1 MLSRRAMNRLR
12 DGHAQV
18 PKPPSVDQVALG
30 IADMRVQIRRTYD
43 AWNKYQELSAKQ
55 TELKHRQEH
64 SLLMATAYRDKLK
77 TLQTRAVSLV
87 EEASMF
93 QAFVNM
99 QFEVKMEMTRA
110 FELEDELR
118 DVSTQLMYTW
128 MDIDDLH
135 QDIAGIANVFSDVQL
150 AAFPFEAG
158 AECIDRTKMDEWAQ
172 TDDE

>member
-1 MLSRRAMNRLR
+1 MLSRRSMNRLR
-12 DGHAQV
+12 DGHAHLS
-18 PKPPSVDQVALG
+18 KPPSVAQIAVG
-30 IADMRVQIRRTYD
+30 IVDMRVQIRRTYD
-43 AWNKYQELSAKQ
+43 AWNKYQELSKKQ

-64 SLLMATAYRDKLK
+64 SMLVAKAYKDKLAH
-77 TLQTRAVSLV
+77 L
-87 EEASMF
+87 EETSTF
-93 QAFVNM
+93 QAFINM
-99 QFEVKMEMTRA
+99 QYEVKMETARV
-110 FELEDELR
+110 FEIEDELR

-135 QDIAGIANVFSDVQL
+135 QDMAGIANVFADVKV